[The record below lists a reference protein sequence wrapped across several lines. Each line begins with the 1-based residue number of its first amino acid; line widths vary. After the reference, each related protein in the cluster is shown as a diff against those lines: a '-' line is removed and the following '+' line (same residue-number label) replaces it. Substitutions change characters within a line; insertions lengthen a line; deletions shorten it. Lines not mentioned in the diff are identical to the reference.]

1 VFAPLAVNT
10 EVAPLHIAAG
20 LAVAVTVGNGLTVT
34 LTVAVPEHPAVLV
47 PVTVYVV
54 VALGVTVLLAPLP
67 NPPDQLYVF
76 APLAV
81 NTEVAPLHIAAGLA
95 DAVTDGNG
103 FTVTL
108 TVAVPVHP
116 AVLVPVTEYVVVVLG
131 VTVLLAPLP
140 NPPDQL
146 YVFAPLAVITEVCPL
161 HIAAGLA
168 VAVTVGNGFTVTLTA
183 AVPVHPAVLVPVTV
197 YVVVVLGVTVL
208 LAPLPN
214 PPDQL
219 YVFAPLAVITEVCPL
234 HIAAGLAVAVTVGNG
249 FTVTLTAAVP
259 VHPAVLVPVTVYVV
273 VALGVTVLLAPLPNP
288 PDQLYV
294 FAPLAVITEVCPL
307 HIAAGLAV
315 AATDG
320 NGFTVTLTVAV
331 PVHPA
336 VVVPVTVY
344 VVVLVGDTVLELPVP
359 RLCDQL

>member
-1 VFAPLAVNT
+1 MFAPLAVST

-20 LAVAVTVGNGLTVT
+20 LAVAVTVGNGFTVT
-34 LTVAVPEHPAVLV
+34 LTVAVPVHPAVLV

-54 VALGVTVLLAPLP
+54 VPVGDTVLEFPLP
-67 NPPDQLYVF
+67 KVCDQLYVF

-81 NTEVAPLHIAAGLA
+81 STEVAPLHIAAGLA
-95 DAVTDGNG
+95 ETLTVGKE

-131 VTVLLAPLP
+131 VTVMLAVLP
-140 NPPDQL
+140 PVFQL
-146 YVFAPLAVITEVCPL
+146 YVFAPLAVSTEVAPL

-168 VAVTVGNGFTVTLTA
+168 VAL
-183 AVPVHPAVLVPVTV
+183 
-197 YVVVVLGVTVL
+197 
-208 LAPLPN
+208 
-214 PPDQL
+214 
-219 YVFAPLAVITEVCPL
+219 
-234 HIAAGLAVAVTVGNG
+234 
-249 FTVTLTAAVP
+249 
-259 VHPAVLVPVTVYVV
+259 
-273 VALGVTVLLAPLPNP
+273 
-288 PDQLYV
+288 
-294 FAPLAVITEVCPL
+294 
-307 HIAAGLAV
+307 
-315 AATDG
+315 TDG